1 LSAHLTICQ
10 VRRGKRLSALLPI
23 KESVRALILEAT
35 TALQPHFSEI
45 TAAWR
50 KQMFAE
56 FEFEGRAMAALERL
70 NLATGFALF
79 SQSDFGAFFENLNY
93 FGTRLAKL
101 QIDTRA
107 VARSLELYHELCEP
121 HIRNAFAERKAFAE
135 RQYAILA
142 ALDTLSS
149 AIFVAVSGA
158 YYDTQRNAGNALLE
172 VLDAELS
179 ARNLS
184 ALLERVLGITT
195 RIFNA
200 STGIILLLDPGTQ
213 GLRIKAAVGL
223 EGDLSA
229 INVEI
234 GQGFS
239 GHIAATGESDILPD
253 IAQLQGILNPLLRGN
268 AQSLWGA
275 PLKEADRVIGVLVI
289 GFARPYVWLPTE
301 RELLRAIADRS
312 ALAINRAEMTDALRE
327 REMRI
332 AELSGHLLKVQ
343 EEERKHISR
352 ELHDETG
359 QALMVIRLYLGMLD
373 KAVSTRTAKAKIQ
386 ELLEVVDRTI
396 EGIRRIIGR
405 LSPRVLQ
412 ELGLIAAIRKE
423 AKDLA
428 KSSGVY
434 ARVAVSD
441 DVGRVAPEVETAI
454 YRVVQESLHNVA
466 KHSNAHTVTIE
477 MNRTENHLRLRIE
490 DDGVGINNV
499 PNSQRPTFGLAGMR
513 ERISTLGGTLR
524 VESRKGKGTKILVS
538 VPVPAN
544 ASPLAQP
551 SPNLRLTSAP
561 SGDLN
566 AGDARPT
573 VSTGTHS

>member
-1 LSAHLTICQ
+1 M
-10 VRRGKRLSALLPI
+10 SALLPI

-35 TALQPHFSEI
+35 TALHPHFSEI

-359 QALMVIRLYLGMLD
+359 QALMVILLYLGMLD
-373 KAVSTRTAKAKIQ
+373 KAVSTRAAKAKIQ

-405 LSPRVLQ
+405 LSPLVLQ

-566 AGDARPT
+566 AGVARPT

>member
-1 LSAHLTICQ
+1 MTKVPSL
-10 VRRGKRLSALLPI
+10 RGERLSALLPI
-23 KESVRALILEAT
+23 KESVRALILDAT

-121 HIRNAFAERKAFAE
+121 HIRSAFADRRAFAE
-135 RQYAILA
+135 RQYAVLA

-158 YYDTQRNAGNALLE
+158 YFDTQRNAGNALLE

-184 ALLERVLGITT
+184 SLLERVLGITT

-200 STGIILLLDPGTQ
+200 STGLILLLDPGAQ
-213 GLRIKAAVGL
+213 ILRIKAAVGL

-229 INVEI
+229 LSVEV

-239 GHIAATGESDILPD
+239 GHIAETGESDILAD
-253 IAQLQGILNPLLRGN
+253 ISQSHGVLNPLLRGN
-268 AQSLWGA
+268 SQSLWGA
-275 PLKEADRVIGVLVI
+275 PLKEGDRVIGVLMI

-312 ALAINRAEMTDALRE
+312 ALAISRAEMTDALRE

-332 AELSGHLLKVQ
+332 AELSGHLLNAQ
-343 EEERKHISR
+343 EVERKHISR

-373 KAVSTRTAKAKIQ
+373 KAIATRAAKAKIQ

-405 LSPRVLQ
+405 LSPLVLQ

-428 KSSGVY
+428 KSSGIN

-466 KHSNAHTVTIE
+466 KHSEAHGVTIE
-477 MNRTENHLRLRIE
+477 MNRTDNHLRLRIE
-490 DDGVGINNV
+490 DDGVGISNV
-499 PNSQRPTFGLAGMR
+499 NASNSQRPTFGLAGMR

-538 VPVPAN
+538 VPVPADG
-544 ASPLAQP
+544 SPLAQP
-551 SPNLRLTSAP
+551 SPNLHLTSIP
-561 SGDLN
+561 GDDLN
-566 AGDARPT
+566 AGVARPV

>member
-1 LSAHLTICQ
+1 M
-10 VRRGKRLSALLPI
+10 SALLPI

-121 HIRNAFAERKAFAE
+121 HIRNAFAERRAFAE

-373 KAVSTRTAKAKIQ
+373 KAVSTRAAKAKIQ

-405 LSPRVLQ
+405 LSPLVLQ